1 LENEKQ
7 VGEGDTGCRYLGYYT
22 SIWLTLLRL
31 NEINERWRKV
41 VRDTTFNGRNRNTFS
56 AMKVPRQC
64 PLVLLEK

>member
-1 LENEKQ
+1 MRDSGK
-7 VGEGDTGCRYLGYYT
+7 
-22 SIWLTLLRL
+22 W
-31 NEINERWRKV
+31 WRV